1 MASHKLGRL
10 HRTYDPRIPHM
21 SALTA
26 GQILQPPPAHIDY
39 TKGMPKKLGMML
51 NDRLSD
57 CTCAAIYHALQVWTF
72 NAGGKMET
80 QPDADVEKLYI
91 LACGYNP
98 RLSGEGP
105 GGNEQHVLTY
115 LLNTGAPIGP
125 AGHATHRIAA
135 FVEVDP
141 RNTDDVRRAIVDC
154 GVVYIG
160 FNVPQYI
167 MPANAATPAVWNV
180 ETGNDAI
187 VGGHAVVLAGYSA
200 AGARL
205 ISWGQYYTMSWAFFA
220 KYVDE
225 VYAIADN
232 TWIQKMG
239 ATPGGLTLAELE
251 VQMKGLTG

>member
-1 MASHKLGRL
+1 MANRLGRL

-26 GQILQPPPAHIDY
+26 GQELPPPPPQVDH
-39 TKGMPKKLGMML
+39 TKGMPRKLGTML

-80 QPDADVEKLYI
+80 QPDANVEKLYI

-105 GGNEQHVLTY
+105 SGNVQHVLSY
-115 LLNTGAPIGP
+115 LLNAGAPFGP

-135 FVEVDP
+135 FVEVDA
-141 RNTDDVRRAIVDC
+141 RNIDDVKRAIADC
-154 GVVYIG
+154 GVVYVG
-160 FNVPQYI
+160 FNMPQYI
-167 MPANAATPAVWNV
+167 VPPNAPTPAVWNV
-180 ETGNDAI
+180 ETTNNTV

-200 AGARL
+200 AGPRV
-205 ISWGQYYTMSWAFFA
+205 ISWGQCYTMTWAFFA

-232 TWIQKMG
+232 TWIQKKG